1 MKYIITES
9 KLERAIFIYLNNEDF
24 IQIERNNNIYFAN
37 SEDDDFAQIR
47 YHKKNGWCHINLNL
61 IEDVSLLF
69 SLGEVDSKRFIGRW
83 VENTIQMDVEY
94 AQWVV
99 FSKSELLSI
108 PPK

>member
-1 MKYIITES
+1 MKYLITES
-9 KLERAIFIYLNNEDF
+9 QRDKVIFKYLDILDF
-24 IQIERNNNIYFAN
+24 IQIERNNDIYFAN

-47 YHKKNGWCHINLNL
+47 YNKKNGWCHINLNL

-69 SLGEVDSKRFIGRW
+69 SLEVVDSKKFIGRW
-83 VENTIQMDVEY
+83 VENTIQMDVKY

-99 FSKSELLSI
+99 FSKSEILNI